1 MKSVWSRF
9 KIQLMLY
16 RLCSL
21 YILLGLAVSSAQA
34 EQSRWLA
41 VTLDNDIVLG
51 NDNGYTNGIYFSWFN
66 VYNQN
71 EQLKPGL
78 MAAPLGWSLDLDN
91 ANMTLQSYT
100 LGQVMVTPEDIT
112 DENPPED
119 DLPYS
124 GSLLLNYTFIT
135 MEQAQA
141 DSVGT
146 VIGIVGPSSGAEAT
160 QKWVHEQ
167 VGSPEPLGWDTQ
179 LEDELVF
186 QLSRGRL
193 WRTWNST
200 RDQMDLL
207 LLGEAALGNLSSFV
221 STAMMF
227 RYGRELSTTFATPLL
242 ISTRSANPAAIRGG
256 WYLFAGIKFE
266 YVFNTI
272 YADGNT
278 FEDSRSIDYDQ
289 SQIGLTSGLAY
300 SWENVSITIALYDSN
315 ISEESSSEF
324 TRFGT
329 FTFGWRY

>member
-1 MKSVWSRF
+1 
-9 KIQLMLY
+9 MLY
-16 RLCSL
+16 RLCYL
-21 YILLGLAVSSAQA
+21 FLLTGLAVSPVQA

-41 VTLDNDIVLG
+41 LTLDNDIILG

-66 VYNQN
+66 VDNQN
-71 EQLKPGL
+71 ESLRPGPL
-78 MAAPLGWSLDLDN
+78 AMPLGWSLDLTD

-100 LGQVMVTPEDIT
+100 LGQVMVTPEDISI
-112 DENPPED
+112 ENPPLD

-135 MEQAQA
+135 MQPSHA
-141 DSVGT
+141 DSIGT
-146 VIGIVGPSSGAEAT
+146 VVGIVGPSSGAEAT
-160 QKWVHEQ
+160 QKWVHEL
-167 VGSPEPLGWDTQ
+167 VGSPEPRGWDTQ

-193 WRTWNST
+193 WRSWHSAG
-200 RDQMDLL
+200 DAMDLL
-207 LLGEAALGNLSSFV
+207 MLGEAALGNLSSYV
-221 STAMMF
+221 STALMF
-227 RYGRELSTTFATPLL
+227 RYGRELSSTFATPLL

-256 WYLFAGIKFE
+256 WYLFAGIKLE

-278 FEDSRSIDYDQ
+278 FRDSRSIDYDQ

-300 SWENVSITIALYDSN
+300 SWENISITLALYDSN
-315 ISEESSSEF
+315 ISDESSSEF

-329 FTFGWRY
+329 FTLGWRY